1 MKKDW
6 GVFTSIIREIL
17 PNLEDKP
24 VGRYD
29 LEELKEL
36 WNTKEGNMIR
46 KLEDLQDGMEK
57 FKDKV

>member
-6 GVFTSIIREIL
+6 GVFTTIIKEIL

-57 FKDKV
+57 FKERV